1 MSMYNASVSDVTDRH
16 LTIDE
21 LARGTGMTVRNI
33 RAHQSRGLLP
43 PPTIRGRTGYYSPE
57 HAARLELIRELQEQ
71 GFNLEA
77 IRQLLERANGSTEDV
92 LRFARAVREPFEN
105 ERPQVVEA
113 AELAARFGE
122 AADLKLL
129 QRVFD
134 LGLARP
140 LGDGRIEERSPR
152 LSRAGEE
159 LQALGIPLETALDV
173 IAEVRRHAEGVA
185 DAYVKLFID
194 EVWEPF
200 ERAGRPNERWPEV
213 NAALE
218 RLRPLAME
226 AITAVFGLAM
236 SDAVDEAFG
245 RELGRL
251 RDDTE
256 PAA

>member
-1 MSMYNASVSDVTDRH
+1 MYNARVSDVTERA

-21 LARGTGMTVRNI
+21 LARRAGMTVRNI

-43 PPTIRGRTGYYSPE
+43 PPAIRGRTGFYSPE
-57 HAARLELIRELQEQ
+57 HVSRLELIRDLQER

-92 LRFARAVREPFEN
+92 IRFARAVQEPFED
-105 ERPQVVEA
+105 ETPQIVEA
-113 AELAARFGE
+113 AALAERFGE
-122 AADLKLL
+122 QADLKLL

-140 LGDGRIEERSPR
+140 LEDGRIEERSPR

-159 LQALGIPLETALDV
+159 LHALGIPLETALDV
-173 IAEVRRHAEGVA
+173 IAEVRRHADGVA
-185 DAYVKLFID
+185 QAYVKLFLE

-236 SDAVDEAFG
+236 SDAVEQAFG
-245 RELGRL
+245 RELDRL
-251 RDDTE
+251 GDEAE
-256 PAA
+256 PPA